1 MPILASL
8 NAKNRSKSPF
18 SIGMLFSI
26 ISDFT
31 SLRYYV
37 TSQVSVIITMTLQV
51 SGIIMTLLQVSGIIT
66 LHLCQ

>member
-26 ISDFT
+26 ISAFT
-31 SLRYYV
+31 VLYFQKAIDREVVKLYR
-37 TSQVSVIITMTLQV
+37 LP
-51 SGIIMTLLQVSGIIT
+51 
-66 LHLCQ
+66 

>member
-26 ISDFT
+26 ISDLT
-31 SLRYYV
+31 VQELQLVRSLTAAVQSSKFAPRRTTV
-37 TSQVSVIITMTLQV
+37 GVLAAMWS
-51 SGIIMTLLQVSGIIT
+51 
-66 LHLCQ
+66 

>member
-26 ISDFT
+26 ISDLT
-31 SLRYYV
+31 VKIYSILL
-37 TSQVSVIITMTLQV
+37 VIQ
-51 SGIIMTLLQVSGIIT
+51 
-66 LHLCQ
+66 

>member
-31 SLRYYV
+31 VQVTLIIDLTTLKTIV
-37 TSQVSVIITMTLQV
+37 TSSSPVAVGKAISA
-51 SGIIMTLLQVSGIIT
+51 S
-66 LHLCQ
+66 

>member
-26 ISDFT
+26 ISEFT
-31 SLRYYV
+31 VGSDDSEGEKSPPSPIAV
-37 TSQVSVIITMTLQV
+37 VVDGDAGTTL
-51 SGIIMTLLQVSGIIT
+51 GA
-66 LHLCQ
+66 LH

>member
-26 ISDFT
+26 ISDLTDVGHLRVAHRLMFPTGNAET
-31 SLRYYV
+31 SALGEAV
-37 TSQVSVIITMTLQV
+37 
-51 SGIIMTLLQVSGIIT
+51 
-66 LHLCQ
+66 